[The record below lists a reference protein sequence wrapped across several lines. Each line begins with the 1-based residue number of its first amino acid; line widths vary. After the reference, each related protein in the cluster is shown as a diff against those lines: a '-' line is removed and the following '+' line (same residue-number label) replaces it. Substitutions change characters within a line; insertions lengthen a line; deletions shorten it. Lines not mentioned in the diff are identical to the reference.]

1 MSDDELAGLL
11 EEAKVRRSA
20 FLKMFSDL
28 VGDNLEQKQK
38 SLFALRCHIMEGIA
52 TGDVE
57 QLADAFAI
65 ADELYLLSIKTKGK
79 NEQ

>member
-11 EEAKVRRSA
+11 DEAKVRRSA

-28 VGDNLEQKQK
+28 VSDNLEQK